1 MVFFLYLWFLP
12 LLATPSFGTAHCMNT
27 LTTIRL
33 PSKMPCVTLV
43 VNTFNAPDA
52 LEKVLAGVNRQSVG
66 PMEVLIADDGSGPA
80 TGELLDDWKSRLNF
94 PLTHVW
100 QPHEGFRRTHVLNQ
114 AILQAKGDYLVFLD
128 GDCVPHAEFVA
139 DHVAL
144 AEPGHWVQARRCFV
158 KERYVAQFDLERI
171 SVAGWVLRR
180 RIEQGLKAFRT
191 PWQRMRLD
199 KSLRGVIG
207 CNLGIWREDVMAVNG
222 YDESFT
228 GWGREDSDLAARLFH
243 LGRVRKF
250 VRGRAVVFHLNHP
263 VASRAQL
270 ESNQAR
276 LDETLATKR
285 VRAVRGLQER
295 TVDLG
300 DERTDRGDGR
310 CSG

>member
-1 MVFFLYLWFLP
+1 MS
-12 LLATPSFGTAHCMNT
+12 TS
-27 LTTIRL
+27 TTIHH
-33 PSKMPCVTLV
+33 PSKQPRVTLV
-43 VNTFNAPDA
+43 INTFNAPDA
-52 LEKVLAGVNRQSVG
+52 LEKVLSGVNRQSMG

-80 TGELLDDWKSRLNF
+80 TAALLEGWKNRLNF
-94 PLTHVW
+94 PLNHVW

-114 AILQAKGDYLVFLD
+114 AILKATGDYLVFLD

-158 KERYVAQFDLERI
+158 KERYVPEFDLSRI
-171 SVAGWVLRR
+171 SVAGWVLGR

-191 PWQRMRLD
+191 PWRSVRFD
-199 KSLRGVIG
+199 RDLRGVIG
-207 CNLGIWREDVMAVNG
+207 CNLGIWREDLLAVNG

-243 LGRVRKF
+243 LGRGRKF

-295 TVDLG
+295 TLL
-300 DERTDRGDGR
+300 
-310 CSG
+310 

>member
-1 MVFFLYLWFLP
+1 MEDLHFLLP
-12 LLATPSFGTAHCMNT
+12 RLLTVHSFGAAHSMNP
-27 LTTIRL
+27 LTTIHRL
-33 PSKMPCVTLV
+33 SKLTRVTLV
-43 VNTFNAPDA
+43 ISTFNAPEA
-52 LEKVLAGVNRQSVG
+52 LEKVLAGVCGQLVS
-66 PMEVLIADDGSGPA
+66 PLEVLVADDGSSQSSIDLVEA
-80 TGELLDDWKSRLNF
+80 WKTRLSI

-100 QPHEGFRRTHVLNQ
+100 QPHEGFRKAHVLNQ
-114 AILQAKGDYLVFLD
+114 AILRAKGDYLVFLD

-171 SVAGWVLRR
+171 SVAGWVLKR

-207 CNLGIWREDVMAVNG
+207 CNLGIWREDLMAVNG

-285 VRAVRGLQER
+285 VQAVRGLQER
-295 TVDLG
+295 TVHLG